1 MEKFFVL
8 LLEIKTI
15 SVRIPKPFS
24 VCAKTHIPATANE
37 IFKPLNERRE
47 ERARRGRAVKSDE

>member
-1 MEKFFVL
+1 VL

-15 SVRIPKPFS
+15 SVRIPKLFS
-24 VCAKTHIPATANE
+24 ICAKTHIPATANE

-47 ERARRGRAVKSDE
+47 EKRGHEEKKAVKSDTI